1 MIVEEDDKQIPVLF
15 TKTRLAPKL
24 EFPEVHESSKAAAI
38 RTGRMVLTVSSLK
51 LFRETLIYITVW

>member
-15 TKTRLAPKL
+15 TKTRLAPNL

-38 RTGRMVLTVSSLK
+38 RTGHMVLTVSSLK
-51 LFRETLIYITVW
+51 LFT